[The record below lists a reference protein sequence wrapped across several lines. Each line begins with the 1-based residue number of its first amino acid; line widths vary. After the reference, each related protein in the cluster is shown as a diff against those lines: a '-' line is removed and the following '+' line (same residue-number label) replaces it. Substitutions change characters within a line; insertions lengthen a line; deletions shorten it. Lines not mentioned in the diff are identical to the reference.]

1 MALQVVLLIDYE
13 NVHWTMVREY
23 HLEPEISRL
32 LEALKGEAE
41 KYGQLTMT
49 ISYADFDNEDFRGL
63 QSQFQRNNVE
73 TRHVFS
79 KTYEDGRRKNAADI
93 EMSLDAWELAKERPD
108 FQTFVLVCG
117 DRDFIPVVR
126 RLQQRGKTVHIIG
139 LRVSTS
145 KDLENFVSG
154 KYTAVEDLLGIIP
167 AKRATAP
174 PVQMDQ
180 SISVETIVAK
190 LNGAEGRLNFVAV
203 SHFLNSI
210 VEGDFSAKSLAFN
223 NAVERGLIDLYQIPN
238 PKNPQYPTKC
248 CRLRRDN
255 PRVAELLKPS

>member
-41 KYGQLTMT
+41 KY
-49 ISYADFDNEDFRGL
+49 
-63 QSQFQRNNVE
+63 
-73 TRHVFS
+73 
-79 KTYEDGRRKNAADI
+79 
-93 EMSLDAWELAKERPD
+93 
-108 FQTFVLVCG
+108 
-117 DRDFIPVVR
+117 
-126 RLQQRGKTVHIIG
+126 
-139 LRVSTS
+139 
-145 KDLENFVSG
+145 
-154 KYTAVEDLLGIIP
+154 TAVEDLLGIIP

-190 LNGAEGRLNFVAV
+190 LSGAEGRLNFVAV
-203 SHFLNSI
+203 SHFLSSI

-223 NAVERGLIDLYQIPN
+223 KAVERGPIDLYQIPN

-255 PRVAELLKPS
+255 PRVAELLNPS